1 MAEQRIPNPQVGG
14 SIPSWPAIF
23 CFVAQRR
30 NGVKTASN
38 APVGVV
44 MKGYVMS
51 EAAASRLDPL
61 KWGVVVLLIAAGV
74 VGNSYYSDES
84 LLYRVMALI
93 VAAIVAGYVA
103 SRTVRGGAFWQ
114 LVKGARTEIR
124 KVVWPTRQ
132 ETTQT
137 TMIVV
142 VFVFVMALIL
152 WAMDSILGW
161 LVSMVIG

>member
-1 MAEQRIPNPQVGG
+1 
-14 SIPSWPAIF
+14 
-23 CFVAQRR
+23 
-30 NGVKTASN
+30 
-38 APVGVV
+38 
-44 MKGYVMS
+44 MS

-61 KWGVVVLLIAAGV
+61 KWGIVVLLVAASV
-74 VGNSYYSDES
+74 VGNSYYADQS
-84 LLYRVMALI
+84 LLYRVIALL
-93 VAAIVAGYVA
+93 VAALVAGYVA
-103 SRTVRGGAFWQ
+103 STTVRGGAFWQ

-137 TMIVV
+137 TFIVV